1 MAKNHFV
8 ARLIM
13 KRFSDSD
20 GKILFYSK
28 KNNSV
33 SKPIPYDNQLQEG
46 NFYSKKSLSE
56 LKKDFDHININP
68 LFKDLEK
75 PLEKNLDINV
85 ESPMGTILEGIIQPV
100 LDRKIVKLSQTE
112 SDFIKKYIEIQHVRT
127 SKFEEIGKEAHR
139 ISFNVPEDIGKLIMN
154 QEHKREPD
162 IKMIIRERSPQLNH
176 KARRKLEMEWRRK
189 LKKNPNLL
197 NDIRNS
203 DSVRNV
209 LETEINKME
218 EKFEFFR
225 NSPDKHSSEVIDSNL
240 TDRFLKS
247 RGLDKNHLR
256 FVLNNTSTPFVLTD
270 TGMIIMCWD
279 YGFRQELRVYLPIH
293 PKILIE
299 LCSEE
304 SLFIADENYVKEFN
318 NISKSESLLNVYSN
332 SEETLKLLIE

>member
-1 MAKNHFV
+1 MAKHHFIP
-8 ARLIM
+8 RLII
-13 KRFSDSD
+13 KRFADPS
-20 GKILFYSK
+20 GKILYYSK

-33 SKPIPYDNQLQEG
+33 SKPIPHYDQLQEG
-46 NFYSKKSLSE
+46 NFYSKKLLSA
-56 LKKDFDHININP
+56 LKKDFDHIIINP
-68 LFKDLEK
+68 LFKDVEK

-85 ESPMGTILEGIIQPV
+85 ESPMGAILERIIQPV
-100 LDRKIVKLSQTE
+100 LDGKSVKLSQAE

-127 SKFEEIGKEAHR
+127 VKFKEIGKEVHKV
-139 ISFNVPEDIGKLIMN
+139 SLNVPDDIGKIIMN

-162 IKMIIRERSPQLNH
+162 IKKIIKERS
-176 KARRKLEMEWRRK
+176 KGMDSEARRKMAMWKLK

-203 DSVRNV
+203 DSIRNV

-225 NSPDKHSSEVIDSNL
+225 NSPDKHSSEVIDSSL

-256 FVLNNTSTPFVLTD
+256 FVLNNTLIPFVLTD

-279 YGFRQELRVYLPIH
+279 YGDRQELRVYLPIH

-299 LCSEE
+299 LCPEE
-304 SLFIADENYVKEFN
+304 SLFIADEDYVKEFN
-318 NISKSESLLNVYSN
+318 QISKSESLLNTYSN
-332 SEETLKLLIE
+332 SEEALKLLVK